1 MSKLETIAVSGGLN
15 PKDSQNA
22 ISPPIYQTTAFE
34 FESIEHVSNLF
45 DLKEEGHIYTR
56 ISNPTTSILEQRL
69 NELEGGVGALCVSS
83 GQSAS
88 LISILNI
95 VNQGDEVIAS
105 SSIYGGTFN
114 LFKVTLKKYGINV
127 KLCNSNDAN
136 EYEKLITD
144 NTKCIFVESITNPQV
159 SICDIENIANVAHK
173 HNIPLIV
180 DNTIATPYLLRPFEF
195 GADIVVYSTTKYISG
210 NGNAMGGAIID
221 SGNFDWTKNKEKFAQ
236 LIEPDESYH
245 GVSYVENFKNAAY
258 IVKARVQLLRDLG
271 CTMSPFNAYLTLIGL
286 ETLHLRMQRHCE
298 NALKVATYLK
308 NNKNIAW
315 VNYPMLESD
324 KNYNLAQKYTPKG
337 ASSIVSFGIKGGFK
351 QGVKFVENLTLPFHV
366 TNIGDTKTIVTY
378 PSVSTH
384 KQLSQEDK
392 IKCGIGDDF
401 IRLSVGLENV
411 DDIIED
417 LDNALNIAIK

>member
-1 MSKLETIAVSGGLN
+1 MNIQTIEDNGCLN

-56 ISNPTTSILEQRL
+56 ISNPTTSILEERL
-69 NELEGGVGALCVSS
+69 NKLEGGVGALCVSS

-95 VNQGDEVIAS
+95 TSQGDEIIAS

-114 LFKVTLKKYGINV
+114 LFKVTLKKYGINTI
-127 KLCNSNDAN
+127 LCNSNDAN
-136 EYEKLITD
+136 EYEKLITCK
-144 NTKCIFVESITNPQV
+144 TKCIFVESITNPQV
-159 SICDIENIANVAHK
+159 SICDIENIAKIAHK
-173 HNIPLIV
+173 YNIPLIV

-195 GADIVVYSTTKYISG
+195 GADIVIYSTTKYISG

-221 SGNFDWTKNKEKFAQ
+221 SGNFNWAKNKEKFAQ

-245 GVSYVENFKNAAY
+245 GVSYVENFKKAAY

-271 CTMSPFNAYLTLIGL
+271 CTISPFNAYLTLIGL

-315 VNYPMLESD
+315 VKYPMLETD
-324 KNYNLAQKYTPKG
+324 ENYNLAQKYTPKG

-411 DDIIED
+411 DDIIQD
-417 LDNALNIAIK
+417 LDKALNIAIK